1 MKEVYSTLFEPA
13 WKEADENNLMN
24 AENVVQ

>member
-1 MKEVYSTLFEPA
+1 MEEMYSTPFEPA

-24 AENVVQ
+24 AENIVQ